1 MKNLEEY
8 LSKRVKVKV
17 DNNKEF
23 IGKVVGYVP
32 AEDNEPEVEEI
43 DVLNEQ
49 DNKNYSLFE
58 NEILKIEILENSGK
72 GDFI

>member
-23 IGKVVGYVP
+23 VGKIVGYVP

-43 DVLNEQ
+43 DILNEQ

-58 NEILKIEILENSGK
+58 NEILKIETLENSEK
-72 GDFI
+72 

>member
-23 IGKVVGYVP
+23 VGKIVGYVP

-43 DVLNEQ
+43 DILNEQ

-58 NEILKIEILENSGK
+58 KEILKIEILENSK
-72 GDFI
+72 K

>member
-17 DNNKEF
+17 DNSKEF

-43 DVLNEQ
+43 DILNEQ

-58 NEILKIEILENSGK
+58 NEILKIEILENSEK
-72 GDFI
+72 

>member
-23 IGKVVGYVP
+23 IGKIIGYVP

-43 DVLNEQ
+43 DILNEL
-49 DNKNYSLFE
+49 DNRNYSLFE
-58 NEILKIEILENSGK
+58 NEIKSIEIL
-72 GDFI
+72 D

>member
-8 LSKRVKVKV
+8 LSKRVKIKV

-23 IGKVVGYVP
+23 VGKIVGYVP

-43 DVLNEQ
+43 DILNEQ

-58 NEILKIEILENSGK
+58 NEILKIETLENSEK
-72 GDFI
+72 

>member
-23 IGKVVGYVP
+23 VGKIVGYVP

-43 DVLNEQ
+43 DILNEH

-58 NEILKIEILENSGK
+58 NEILKIEILENSEK
-72 GDFI
+72 

>member
-23 IGKVVGYVP
+23 IGKIVGYVP

-43 DVLNEQ
+43 DILNEQ

-58 NEILKIEILENSGK
+58 NEILKIETLENSEK
-72 GDFI
+72 

>member
-23 IGKVVGYVP
+23 VGKIVGYVP

-43 DVLNEQ
+43 DILNEQ

-58 NEILKIEILENSGK
+58 NEILKIEILENSEK
-72 GDFI
+72 

>member
-32 AEDNEPEVEEI
+32 AEDNEPEIEEI
-43 DVLNEQ
+43 DILNEQ

-58 NEILKIEILENSGK
+58 NEIIGLEII
-72 GDFI
+72 D

>member
-8 LSKRVKVKV
+8 LSKRIKVKV

-32 AEDNEPEVEEI
+32 AEDNEPEIEEI
-43 DVLNEQ
+43 DILNEL

-58 NEILKIEILENSGK
+58 NEILKIEILENSEK
-72 GDFI
+72 

>member
-8 LSKRVKVKV
+8 LSKRIKVKV

-23 IGKVVGYVP
+23 IGKVAGYVP

-43 DVLNEQ
+43 DILNEL

-58 NEILKIEILENSGK
+58 NEILKIEILENSEK
-72 GDFI
+72 

>member
-1 MKNLEEY
+1 MKNLEGY

-23 IGKVVGYVP
+23 VGKVIGYVP
-32 AEDNEPEVEEI
+32 AQDNEPEVEEI
-43 DVLNEQ
+43 DILNEQ

-58 NEILKIEILENSGK
+58 NEILDIKIL
-72 GDFI
+72 D